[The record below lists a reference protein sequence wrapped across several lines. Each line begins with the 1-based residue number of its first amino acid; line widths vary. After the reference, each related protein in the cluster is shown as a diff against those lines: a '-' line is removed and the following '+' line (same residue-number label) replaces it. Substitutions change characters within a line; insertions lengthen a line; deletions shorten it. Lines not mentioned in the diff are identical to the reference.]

1 MVQDLS
7 SLTAHIDG
15 EPMLFSEGD
24 TVLTFVDRH
33 LGRGHVP
40 TLCDAPQLE
49 PYGAC
54 RVCSVEVAL
63 QADGP
68 RRVVASCHTPLTA
81 GMFIFTESPKVR
93 NLRRNIVELV
103 LTDHPLDCLT
113 CEVNGNCELQTVAAK
128 VGIRKVRY
136 PAGANHL
143 DRTKDL
149 SHPYLTSDL
158 SKCINCSR
166 CVRACDEVQG
176 QHVLSMHGRGFEAR
190 IIKGLDESFMDSTCV
205 SCGACSQACPTSAI
219 SDVFQSKAIEAT
231 KKTRTVCTYCGVGCN
246 LDVATKGREVLSIQ
260 APTDSEVNH
269 SHTCLKG
276 RYAFRFVN
284 HRDRLRTPLIR
295 YNGHFTEATWDEAYD
310 YIVKNLTRIKEEHGG
325 NAVAGIS
332 SARCT
337 NEENYLMQKF
347 IRVGFGTNNIDA
359 CARVCHSP
367 TAWGMQKAF
376 GTGAATNSI
385 ADLEFTNC
393 ILITGANPTEGHPVT
408 GSRIKQR
415 VMKGV
420 PLIVID
426 PREIELVPYAKHH
439 LQLRPGTNVALLDM
453 FAFYLLDEDL
463 IDRDFIANR
472 CENWEVFEQ
481 GLRSLDLDELEH
493 LHGVPREQVRAAA
506 IEYGKAANAMAFH
519 GLGVT
524 EHSHGSKTVMTLAD
538 IAMMTGNIGR
548 PGVGVLPLR
557 GQNNVQGAAD
567 MGCQPHQGAGYLQVN
582 DPEVHQRYEEFY
594 GAHLSDE
601 IGFKIPQMYEAAL
614 DGRLKALWIMGEDVA
629 QTDPN
634 TEHVTAALNAL
645 DFLVVQELF
654 MTPTCEFADVVL
666 PASSF
671 LEKSGTFTNGER
683 RVQRVNAVIPP
694 LEGTKPDG
702 VIVAEVMQRLGLD
715 QPDYTPEGVLAEIA
729 QIVPFFKGAT
739 WENLTEQGTQW
750 PIAEGGVGT
759 PILHLGSFKRGL
771 GKFHFFPFQES
782 KEIEKHAAEYPFILT
797 TGRILEH
804 YNCGTMT
811 RRTANAEIV
820 GEDLLAIHPD
830 DAAKKG
836 ITDGDLVRIHS
847 ARGEVRIKARLSTE
861 VKPGILYTTFHF
873 PEHLVN
879 MVTSSECDEDTMC
892 PEYKVVAVEV
902 ERVAEASDTSRVVGQ
917 GEVVG
922 AGNR

>member
-1 MVQDLS
+1 MVQ
-7 SLTAHIDG
+7 LTLDDTAYLDG
-15 EPMLFSEGD
+15 KALAFQNGD
-24 TVLTFVDRH
+24 TILKFVDRH

-40 TLCDAPQLE
+40 TLCDAPQLD

-54 RVCSVEVAL
+54 RVCSVEIATSE
-63 QADGP
+63 DGP
-68 RRVVASCHTPLTA
+68 RRVVASCHTPLTP
-81 GMFIFTESPKVR
+81 GLHVFSHTPQLTR
-93 NLRRNIVELV
+93 LRRNILELV
-103 LTDHPLDCLT
+103 LTDHPPVCLT
-113 CEVNGNCELQTVAAK
+113 CEINGNCELQTVAAK
-128 VGIRKVRY
+128 VGVREIRY
-136 PAGANHL
+136 PEGKNHL
-143 DRTKDL
+143 DRKKDL
-149 SHPYLTSDL
+149 SHPYMTSDL

-176 QHVLSMHGRGFEAR
+176 QFVLSMHGRGFEAR
-190 IIKGLDESFMDSTCV
+190 IIKGLDVSFEESPCV
-205 SCGACSQACPTSAI
+205 SCGACAQACPTSAI
-219 SDVFQSKAIEAT
+219 SDVHESKSILAT
-231 KKTRTVCTYCGVGCN
+231 KKTRTICTYCGVGCN
-246 LDVATKGREVLSIQ
+246 LNVATRGDEILSIQ
-260 APTDSEVNH
+260 APADSEVNH

-276 RYAFRFVN
+276 RYAFKFYN
-284 HRDRLRTPLIR
+284 HPDRLRSPLIR
-295 YNGHFTEATWDEAYD
+295 RDGHFVEATWEEAYD
-310 YIVKNLTRIKEEHGG
+310 HIVKNLTRIREDHGG
-325 NAVAGIS
+325 DAVAGIS

-347 IRVGFGTNNIDA
+347 IRTGFGTNNIDA

-385 ADLEFTNC
+385 ADLKFTNC

-415 VMKGV
+415 VLKGV

-453 FAFYLLDEDL
+453 FAFYLLEENL
-463 IDRDFIANR
+463 IDRDFITKR
-472 CENWEVFEQ
+472 CENWEEFEK
-481 GLRSLDLDELEH
+481 GLRSLNLDELEAI
-493 LHGVPREQVRAAA
+493 HGVPREQVRAAA
-506 IEYGKAANAMAFH
+506 IEYGKADSAMAFH

-567 MGCQPHQGAGYLQVN
+567 MGCQPHQGAGYFQVN
-582 DPEVHQRYEEFY
+582 DPEVHRRYEEFY
-594 GAHLSDE
+594 GAHLSDR
-601 IGFKIPQMYEAAL
+601 IGYKIPQMYEAAL
-614 DGRLKALWIMGEDVA
+614 DGRLKAMWIMGEDVA

-634 TEHVTAALNAL
+634 TEHVQAALNAL

-683 RVQRVNAVIPP
+683 RVQRVNAVISPV
-694 LEGTKPDG
+694 EGTKPDG
-702 VIVAEVMQRLGLD
+702 VIIAEIMQRMGME

-729 QIVPFFKGAT
+729 QIVPFFAGAT

-759 PILHLGSFKRGL
+759 PILHLESFKRGL
-771 GKFHFFPFQES
+771 GKFHFFEFRES
-782 KEIEKHAAEYPFILT
+782 KELEKHGVDYPFILT

-811 RRTANAEIV
+811 RRTGNAEIV
-820 GEDLLAIHPD
+820 SEDLLAIHPE

-836 ITDGDLVRIHS
+836 IEDGDLVRIYS
-847 ARGEVRIKARLSTE
+847 ARGEVRIKARVSTE

-873 PEHLVN
+873 PEALVN

-892 PEYKVVAVEV
+892 PEYKVVAVDV
-902 ERVAEASDTSRVVGQ
+902 ERVGAREKREEEMVVT
-917 GEVVG
+917 
-922 AGNR
+922 ARP